1 MNAAEI
7 LEGQGTICITQ
18 QRTPVGNITHCL
30 RISVTT
36 NSNTNEILQTLLPYG
51 GSLSKQGPTLT
62 RWTITSNQ
70 ASAFLKTILPQ
81 LNRRHQQAELA
92 ILFQETLQERKL
104 CKDHQQPVDSETL
117 ATRLYLKD
125 QVASFNRRPT
135 LQS

>member
-7 LEGQGTICITQ
+7 MENRGTLTITQ
-18 QRTPVGNITHCL
+18 QHTPVGNITHCL

-36 NSNTNEILQTLLPYG
+36 NNDNEILQTLLPYG

-70 ASAFLKTILPQ
+70 ASSFLKTILPQ
-81 LNRRHQQAELA
+81 LTKRKKQAELA
-92 ILFQETLQERKL
+92 VRFQELLQERKL
-104 CKDHQQPVDSETL
+104 RKDRQQPVDSETL
-117 ATRLYLKD
+117 AMRLSLKAE
-125 QVASFNRRPT
+125 VASLNRPT